1 MTREQLNET
10 LKSEFAKTKGLS
22 DEHKKIVEQNAKRLH
37 AVLEQRKPIN
47 SKYITTEFSRHKIT
61 LLKNYTI
68 VINELNEEQSKSLFE
83 KICQLT

>member
-1 MTREQLNET
+1 MTREQLNKT
-10 LKSEFAKTKGLS
+10 LEAESAKTKGLS
-22 DEHKKIVEQNAKRLH
+22 DEHKKVVEQNAKRLH
-37 AVLEQRKPIN
+37 AALEKRKPIY

-61 LLKNYTI
+61 LLKDYTI